1 MLPHSYGYQALRTH
15 KQVPTYT
22 LCCTEGRSRVSVI
35 ANLVVEEYLV
45 CRGVGRKNGL
55 SPIQM
60 EIVQMSSILL
70 FWLEFQSLFTYRYI
84 EHVQHDKLITCLFS
98 TEGKREKRGEFEGSR
113 NKAGALN
120 NQLCCRDYA

>member
-45 CRGVGRKNGL
+45 CRRVGRKNGL

-70 FWLEFQSLFTYRYI
+70 FWLEFQSLFTYRL
-84 EHVQHDKLITCLFS
+84 HRTCAARQADYMPFQYR
-98 TEGKREKRGEFEGSR
+98 GKERKKGRV
-113 NKAGALN
+113 
-120 NQLCCRDYA
+120 